1 MPTLPS
7 LSDQRRRENE
17 VHAVA
22 ERIIFDK
29 HIRPRVTS
37 AIIAEH
43 RERPIGHHSDEL
55 ERVLIHLRKHHGTM
69 SGKYILVCT
78 IPHEEWRVAR
88 ITGIPKELPQLL
100 DQPYSDR
107 DEAEHGIFLMRLRDA
122 GLIEEES

>member
-7 LSDQRRRENE
+7 LSEQRLREND

-29 HIRPRVTS
+29 HIRPRVTP

-43 RERPIGHHSDEL
+43 KELPIGHHSDDL
-55 ERVLIHLRKHHGTM
+55 ERVLIYLRKHHGTM

-78 IPHEEWRVAR
+78 IPHEEWRVAQ
-88 ITGIPKELPQLL
+88 ITGRPKELPELL
-100 DQPYSDR
+100 DQSYSDR
-107 DEAEHGIFLMRLRDA
+107 DEAEHGIFLMRLHDA
-122 GLIEEES
+122 GLIEGES